1 MNGLSVI
8 DLQEMMGQG
17 AFSSRE
23 LCQETLGRIARL
35 NIQGPELRAVI
46 EENPDTLQIAAQ
58 LDKEREEKGPRSLLH
73 GIPIVLKDNI
83 DTADAMQT
91 TAGSLAL
98 IGKPAQNDAH
108 IVKRLRDAGAVVI
121 AKANLSEWAN
131 FRSTK
136 SSSGW
141 SSRGGQCRN
150 PYDLTRSPCGSSS
163 GSAVSVAAGM
173 VPLAVG
179 TETDGSIICP
189 ASMNSIVGIKP
200 TLGRVSR
207 SGIIPIA
214 FSQDTAGS
222 MAVNVADAA
231 ILLDVLSGY
240 DPQDSMTK
248 RFFEVVKKG
257 KMNQETLI
265 NKLKTAGLQGRKIG
279 IPRHLCGFDPRV
291 DKVFENHI
299 RMMEKAGAIIVDD
312 CTISEV
318 DSYDSA
324 EMTVLL
330 YEFKHYLNSYL
341 RGRGDTIN
349 IHTLEELISF
359 NSENSEKVMPHYGQE
374 LLIQAQEKGT
384 LKEEEY
390 LSARE
395 TCRIKAGEKGLQKV
409 FEEHT
414 VDALVIPSNGP
425 AWKIDH
431 VNGDRYT
438 GGNSSPAA
446 VSGYPSVTIPAGYV
460 QGLPIG
466 TTFIGKPFT
475 EGKLLACAHALE
487 QIYPVREEPKN
498 Y

>member
-1 MNGLSVI
+1 MNGLSVV
-8 DLQEMMGQG
+8 DLQEMMSKS

-23 LCQETLGRIARL
+23 LCQETLSRIAGL
-35 NIQGPELRAVI
+35 NIQGPGLRAII
-46 EENPDTLQIAAQ
+46 EENPDTLHIAAQ
-58 LDKEREEKGPRSLLH
+58 LDKEREESGPRSLLH

-83 DTADAMQT
+83 NTADAMQT

-98 IGKPAQNDAH
+98 LGKPARNDAH
-108 IVKRLRDAGAVVI
+108 IVKRLRDAGAVII

-163 GSAVSVAAGM
+163 GSAVAVASGM

-200 TLGRVSR
+200 TMGRVSR

-214 FSQDTAGS
+214 FSQDTAGP
-222 MAVNVADAA
+222 MAACVTDAA
-231 ILLDVLSGY
+231 ILLDVLSDY
-240 DPQDSMTK
+240 DSLDSMTE
-248 RFFEVVKKG
+248 RFLEFLSREKTF
-257 KMNQETLI
+257 QETI
-265 NKLKTAGLQGRKIG
+265 TKDLKAEGLQGRRIG
-279 IPRHLCGFDPRV
+279 IPRHLCGFDSRV
-291 DKVFENHI
+291 DTVFEEHI
-299 RMMEKAGAIIVDD
+299 RMMEKAGAVIVDN
-312 CTISEV
+312 CTIPEV

-330 YEFKHYLNSYL
+330 YEFKYSLNKYLQE
-341 RGRGDTIN
+341 REGTIN
-349 IHTLEELISF
+349 IHTLAELIAF
-359 NSENSEKVMPHYGQE
+359 NNEYSEKVMPHFGQE
-374 LLIQAQEKGT
+374 LLIRAQEKGR
-384 LKEEEY
+384 LHEEEY
-390 LSARE
+390 LVARE
-395 TCRIKAGEKGLQKV
+395 TCQTKAGEQGLQKALK
-409 FEEHT
+409 EHEI
-414 VDALVIPSNGP
+414 DALALPSNGP

-446 VSGYPSVTIPAGYV
+446 VSGYPSITIPAGYV

-466 TTFIGKPFT
+466 TTFIGEPFS
-475 EGKLLACAHALE
+475 ERKLLSCAYALE
-487 QIYPVREEPKN
+487 QIYPVREKPTLL
-498 Y
+498 